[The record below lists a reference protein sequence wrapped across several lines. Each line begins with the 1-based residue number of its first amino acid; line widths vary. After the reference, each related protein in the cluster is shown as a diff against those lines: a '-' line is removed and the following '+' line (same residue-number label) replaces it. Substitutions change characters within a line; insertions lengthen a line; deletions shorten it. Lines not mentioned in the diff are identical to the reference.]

1 MVANHVLLLY
11 NSFRNKMKKLE
22 KKGRQMAE
30 HEFKHI
36 PWEREEI
43 LLFMNAFADDI
54 LKVSGKKKKDRIER
68 LSKLFRERG
77 LQLGYDVYPSFRNA
91 KSIESMFYGA
101 KKYIQTGDSMGVHP
115 LLTELIDLFRNNRS
129 AYDAELVAI
138 PRLTVDKDNE
148 PSVPQTKVGN
158 YGVHFLLCDILDH
171 KSEILRTLRKNYTR
185 VSDFKLEKS
194 EKESWAS
201 SLSILRAA
209 YLTLGPAF
217 GHLDVVM
224 EYVLPR
230 FKPGTKKS
238 LTEHPIRADVLMVS
252 SKTVLILE
260 FKRRNAE
267 FESGY
272 VMQAGKYQTRI
283 QRFHAASSDMIIKS
297 IVVLTEEKNHVSS
310 FGNVASCSADKLGDV
325 IGLMFEPNP
334 QTHPSFEE
342 WINSE
347 FHEE

>member
-1 MVANHVLLLY
+1 
-11 NSFRNKMKKLE
+11 MKGSHMTDL
-22 KKGRQMAE
+22 
-30 HEFKHI
+30 EFKHI
-36 PWEREEI
+36 PWERDEI
-43 LLFMNAFADDI
+43 LLFLDAFGDDI
-54 LKVSGKKKKDRIER
+54 LKVSGKRKKDKIEL

-77 LQLGYDVYPSFRNA
+77 HRFGYEIYPSYRNV
-91 KSIESMFYGA
+91 KSIESMFYSA
-101 KKYIQTGDSMGVHP
+101 KKYFQTGDQSGVHP
-115 LLTELIDLFRNNRS
+115 LLIELVDLFRNDRS
-129 AYDAELVAI
+129 TYEAELASV
-138 PRLTVDKDNE
+138 PRFTVDKE
-148 PSVPQTKVGN
+148 SEHSIPKTKVGN
-158 YGVHFLLCDILDH
+158 YGVHFPLCDVLDH
-171 KSEILRTLRKNYTR
+171 KNDILRTLRKNYTR

-194 EKESWAS
+194 EKESWTS
-201 SLSILRAA
+201 SLNILRAA

-252 SKTVLILE
+252 SKTVLVLE
-260 FKRRNAE
+260 FKRRDAE

-272 VMQAGKYQTRI
+272 VKQAGKYQTRI
-283 QRFHAASSDMIIKS
+283 QRFHTASSNMIIKS

-325 IGLMFEPNP
+325 IGLMFEPDP
-334 QTHPSFEE
+334 QTHSSFEE